1 MLEYFRFFFDS
12 GLLVL
17 ILIVQLIIYPSFLH
31 YEPKRLLIWHA
42 AYTGKIALIVLPLM
56 FGQLSI
62 ALFQVYQAQ
71 DFDTIFYAAIV
82 LILWVTTLTKFA
94 PMHGQISNGKTDEI
108 FLKKLV
114 HLNWIRTLLWS
125 VLFIHT
131 LSKLSF

>member
-17 ILIVQLIIYPSFLH
+17 ILMVQLIIYPSFLH

-42 AYTGKIALIVLPLM
+42 LYTEKIALIVLPLM

-94 PMHGQISNGKTDEI
+94 PMHGQISNGKTDEM

-131 LSKLSF
+131 LSELFF

>member
-17 ILIVQLIIYPSFLH
+17 LLMVQLIIYPSFLH

-42 AYTGKIALIVLPLM
+42 LYTEKIALIVLPLM

-94 PMHGQISNGKTDEI
+94 PMHGQISNGKTDEM

-131 LSKLSF
+131 LS